1 MYKDEL
7 EEATTQITSLKKKL
21 KQHQES
27 QHLRS
32 VMLDRNTLTSSSIQ
46 KKKNLARA
54 SESGVERGSSGT
66 DDFPLQKPSSD
77 KRNLV

>member
-21 KQHQES
+21 AEHQEV

-32 VMLDRNTLTSSSIQ
+32 FVLDRNTLTSLPNFQ
-46 KKKNLARA
+46 
-54 SESGVERGSSGT
+54 EEQSGT
-66 DDFPLQKPSSD
+66 GERFRIRSEAKLLWNQ
-77 KRNLV
+77 